1 MASGYRAE
9 TGGCGNEAPGFDE
22 AHRAVIIVHGECP
35 SDARSIDRA
44 KTGFQIGVAA
54 HIGDINFAI
63 AIRNGKGACNI
74 ANRNFAERMVVG
86 EMAARPGKVDCA
98 VAAEIGAPAP
108 TCGAL
113 ILAERL
119 CTSSV
124 PLTFE

>member
-63 AIRNGKGACNI
+63 AIRNGKSAFII
-74 ANRNFAERMVVG
+74 ANLNFAMLPALLPFRIA
-86 EMAARPGKVDCA
+86 MAKLKSPM
-98 VAAEIGAPAP
+98 
-108 TCGAL
+108 
-113 ILAERL
+113 
-119 CTSSV
+119 
-124 PLTFE
+124 